1 MQPEKETW
9 LFKFMINRRLLRIK
23 VVQILFSYYK
33 SIDKSLSAAKKEL
46 NFSIEK
52 SYELYHYFLLL
63 PYELIKY
70 EQKIIDRN
78 KTKKLPSELDL
89 NPNTRFV
96 DNKVG
101 ELLRENNG
109 LIQFQNTNK
118 ISWVNNPELIKDLY
132 TLVSSSQ
139 VYKDY
144 MSAEA
149 SGFNEDRAFW
159 VKIFKKILPEFE
171 ALGDLLEEMSIYWN
185 DDSELV
191 LSMAMKTIKN
201 MKEEDGENYAL
212 MPLFK
217 DDDDRLFAEK
227 LMLKTILNND
237 EYQKL
242 VEEAT
247 KHWDMERLA
256 FMDNLIMKAAISE
269 IMTFKNIPIKVSL
282 NEYIEIAKNYST
294 QKSGVFINGVLDTIA
309 NQLQQEGKVNK
320 IGRGLME

>member
-1 MQPEKETW
+1 
-9 LFKFMINRRLLRIK
+9 MINRRLLRIK

-33 SIDKSLSAAKKEL
+33 SIDKSMSSAKKEL

-63 PYELIKY
+63 PNELIKY
-70 EQKIIDRN
+70 EEKIIERN
-78 KTKKLPSELDL
+78 KSKKLPTEEDL

-96 DNKVG
+96 DNKAVA
-101 ELLRENNG
+101 LLRENNA
-109 LIQFQNTNK
+109 LIKYQNIHK
-118 ISWVNNPELIKDLY
+118 LSWVNHPELIKDLY
-132 TLVSSSQ
+132 NLVSSSDA
-139 VYKDY
+139 YKDY
-144 MSAEA
+144 M
-149 SGFNEDRAFW
+149 EDEVTSFSNDVAFW
-159 VKIFKKILPEFE
+159 VKVYKKVLPEFE

-201 MKEEDGENYAL
+201 MKETDNEDYPL
-212 MPLFK
+212 MELFK
-217 DDDDRLFAEK
+217 DEDDRVFAEK
-227 LMLKTILNND
+227 LLVKTILNND

-242 VEEAT
+242 VEDAT

-256 FMDNLIMKAAISE
+256 FMDNLIMKVAIAE
-269 IMTFKNIPIKVSL
+269 IISFKNIPVKVSL

-309 NQLQQEGKVNK
+309 ADLQKQGKLSKV
-320 IGRGLME
+320 GRGLME